1 MAHLT
6 LIRHGISEWN
16 KLGLWTGWKDPG
28 LSSEGYQEAKNAAK
42 HLQADNIKEIF
53 TADLKRT
60 IQTAEIIKNEL
71 KLDSIKII
79 ISPAL
84 RERNYGDL
92 AGKNKWEVKKEFGD
106 EQFAKWRR
114 GWNEP
119 IPNGE
124 SLSDVYNR
132 VVPFYKK
139 EVQPKLK
146 EGSNILIVASGN
158 SLRALVKFLENI
170 SDTEISQLE
179 IGTGEVIVYNLD
191 KNLLI
196 TKKEILAVNPDKG
209 KV

>member
-16 KLGLWTGWKDPG
+16 KLGLWTGWKDPR